1 MSFSMRSLGIALLGS
16 SQLFAVSVDFN
27 VINGVFKS
35 VAAEVL
41 KAEQV
46 KDKSGKDL
54 IDRLEAQFATDSDL
68 STGSIGFSA
77 GVFLNGASWAPTTPS
92 ALALNVRTSVTEVG
106 GSSLLK
112 VLAQLSLKSD
122 TAALVRYA
130 VAQNAASAS
139 NPCTPD
145 SIKDAADPLEEKFNA
160 DACLEFAKLLVVK
173 DTASFL
179 NIVQSV
185 LEKRETY
192 LSTRLKE
199 LASTNETARTKR
211 LTSEQPYVTKAVA
224 VLKAR
229 TDKSK
234 VTYTIDDETEVFG
247 ATKLTAF
254 NLIVRPDAVSVGVTL
269 NSPEGAGFY
278 ELSKHDLEELG
289 AKLSLPDSDPAK
301 AAMVSRL
308 KSSLKDAVS
317 AAKEIILP
325 K

>member
-1 MSFSMRSLGIALLGS
+1 MSGC
-16 SQLFAVSVDFN
+16 VV
-27 VINGVFKS
+27 
-35 VAAEVL
+35 
-41 KAEQV
+41 
-46 KDKSGKDL
+46 
-54 IDRLEAQFATDSDL
+54 
-68 STGSIGFSA
+68 
-77 GVFLNGASWAPTTPS
+77 
-92 ALALNVRTSVTEVG
+92 
-106 GSSLLK
+106 
-112 VLAQLSLKSD
+112 
-122 TAALVRYA
+122 
-130 VAQNAASAS
+130 
-139 NPCTPD
+139 
-145 SIKDAADPLEEKFNA
+145 LEEKFNA
-160 DACLEFAKLLVVK
+160 DACLELAKLLVVK